1 MPRGPGMLCF
11 LVLLGWLSFVFKSQE
26 YIVVQQN
33 WKRRYRG
40 LKKLRVHSVYTE
52 GQIRSGSLKTMHEE
66 TATLTRYLRF
76 VCLLC
81 DNWLNDHKWHSL
93 ETTTHSSLLLVTTF
107 PIVVQMEMLIGPRMG
122 GLWSEAVAQ
131 IQRSDVTRLAPYQEH
146 DCSNSVTPSI
156 RRDFSAVFSPS

>member
-1 MPRGPGMLCF
+1 MPRGMLCF
-11 LVLLGWLSFVFKSQE
+11 FVLLGWLSFVFKSQE

-131 IQRSDVTRLAPYQEH
+131 IQRSDRSDLNRFKPAV
-146 DCSNSVTPSI
+146 DISNQVM
-156 RRDFSAVFSPS
+156 SPDLHLIKSTTVATL